1 MKQSIVQKTPIKYP
15 NVINSTIEYDIY
27 FFVCSIS
34 VRRSIGHNEDK
45 KPMHKESKKSN
56 CLSSMRLNE

>member
-15 NVINSTIEYDIY
+15 NGINSTIECDIY

-34 VRRSIGHNEDK
+34 VKRSIGHSEGK
-45 KPMHKESKKSN
+45 KTYA
-56 CLSSMRLNE
+56 